1 MKSILQKEITK
12 ICLYFAFV
20 LLFGALIAPAL
31 FNLGKGIAGMRIVS
45 EDGYLYK
52 VLSGSDFNRYFNRAV
67 LLSALLGLIPLLK
80 SLKMR
85 RADLGMVPNP
95 RWKSHLAVGFSAA
108 AGLLLL
114 MGAGYLV
121 FHIFDLAPPAG
132 HRAAA
137 EWGSRFDAGTIFGIV
152 SAAIAVP
159 LLEEFFF
166 RGAIFGL
173 ALRTVRPL
181 PALLFV
187 TFFFTIVHFL
197 KPPDSVKLLDADVT
211 WGSGFWMVGQ
221 VFAKFGNPLFILSEF
236 ATLFAVGWI
245 LGVARLRTDSL
256 WLSIGLHGGWVFGLK
271 LYSELTWIPVKLQ
284 KGAYLPWAGRDLKEG
299 LIPLGFVVLTGV
311 IVFAWLRRAQSR
323 PLNSELI
330 AADGGA

>member
-31 FNLGKGIAGMRIVS
+31 FNVGKGIAAMRMVS
-45 EDGYLYK
+45 EGGYLHK

-67 LLSALLGLIPLLK
+67 LLCALLGLVPLMK

-95 RWKSHLAVGFSAA
+95 RWKSQLAVGFAAA

-121 FHIFDLAPPAG
+121 FHIFELAPPAN

-173 ALRTVRPL
+173 ALRTVKPL
-181 PALLFV
+181 PALVFV

-197 KPPDSVKLLDADVT
+197 KPPDSVRLLDADVT

-221 VFAKFGNPLFILSEF
+221 VFAKFGNPVFILSEF

-271 LYSELTWIPVKLQ
+271 LYSELTWIPVELQ
-284 KGAYLPWAGRDLKEG
+284 RGAYLPWAGRDLKEG
-299 LIPLGFVVLTGV
+299 LIPLAFVVLTGV
-311 IVFAWLRRAQSR
+311 IVFAWLRRSQSIAQDSD
-323 PLNSELI
+323 LI
-330 AADGGA
+330 AAGGEA

>member
-1 MKSILQKEITK
+1 MKSIAHKEITK
-12 ICLYFAFV
+12 ISIYFAFV

-52 VLSGSDFNRYFNRAV
+52 VLSGSDFKRYFNRAM
-67 LLSALLGLIPLLK
+67 LIAALVGLVPLFR
-80 SLKMR
+80 SLKIR
-85 RADLGMVPNP
+85 RADLGMSPNP
-95 RWKSHLAVGFSAA
+95 RWRSHLVIGFSVA
-108 AGLLLL
+108 AGLLLV

-121 FHIFDLAPPAG
+121 VGVFELAPPAN
-132 HRAAA
+132 HRSAA

-181 PALLFV
+181 GALFFV

-197 KPPDSVKLLDADVT
+197 KPPDTTVLADADVT

-221 VFAKFGNPLFILSEF
+221 VFSKFGNPVFILSQF

-245 LGVARLRTDSL
+245 LGLARLRTDSL

-271 LYSELTWIPVKLQ
+271 FYSELTWIPVELQ
-284 KGAYLPWAGRDLKEG
+284 RGGYLPWAGRDLKEG
-299 LIPLGFVVLTGV
+299 LVPLLFVILTGV
-311 IVFAWLRRAQSR
+311 IVFSWLRRSGSR

-330 AADGGA
+330 AAGGEV

>member
-1 MKSILQKEITK
+1 MKSIAHKEITK
-12 ICLYFAFV
+12 ISLYFVFV

-31 FNLGKGIAGMRIVS
+31 FNLGKGVAGMRIVS
-45 EDGYLYK
+45 EDGYLHK
-52 VLSGSDFNRYFNRAV
+52 VLSGSDFKRYFNRAMLV
-67 LLSALLGLIPLLK
+67 AALIGLVPLFR
-80 SLKMR
+80 SLKIR
-85 RADLGMVPNP
+85 RADLGMLPNP
-95 RWKSHLAVGFSAA
+95 RWKSHLLVGFVAA

-114 MGAGYLV
+114 MGSGYIV
-121 FHIFDLAPPAG
+121 FNIFDLAPPER

-137 EWGSRFDAGTIFGIV
+137 EWGSRFDMGTIFGIV

-166 RGAIFGL
+166 RGAILGL
-173 ALRTVRPL
+173 ALRTVKPL
-181 PALLFV
+181 GALLFV

-197 KPPDSVKLLDADVT
+197 KPPDSTVIADADVN

-221 VFAKFGNPLFILSEF
+221 IFSKFGNPVFILSQF

-271 LYSELTWIPVKLQ
+271 FYSELTWIPVKLQ

-299 LIPLGFVVLTGV
+299 LVPLAFVILTGI
-311 IVFAWLRRAQSR
+311 IVFAWLRRSASR
-323 PLNSELI
+323 PLDSELI
-330 AADGGA
+330 AAG